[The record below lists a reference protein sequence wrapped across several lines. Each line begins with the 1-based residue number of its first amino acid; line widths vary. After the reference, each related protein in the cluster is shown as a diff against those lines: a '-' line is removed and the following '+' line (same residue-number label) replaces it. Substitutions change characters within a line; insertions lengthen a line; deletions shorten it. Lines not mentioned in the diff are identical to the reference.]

1 MCDPSP
7 RTTNFAMW
15 LASPRPI
22 RGLKEKSTMAFTG
35 LQLCASLPAH
45 SEHHPLHPL
54 ALTR

>member
-7 RTTNFAMW
+7 RTTDFAMW